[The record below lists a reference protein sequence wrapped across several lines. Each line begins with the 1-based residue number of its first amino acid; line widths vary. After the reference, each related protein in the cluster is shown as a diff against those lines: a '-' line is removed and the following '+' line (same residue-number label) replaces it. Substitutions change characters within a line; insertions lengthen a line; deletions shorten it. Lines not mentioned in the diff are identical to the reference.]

1 MFPID
6 LSITRIDKHTGAIW
20 SFFMTPRAG
29 ARPEFKAGQV
39 AALMMGDHK
48 ETYIAFA
55 SAPEDDEFE
64 FLIKH
69 VPKQAGVSGALFDPR
84 AEKRVVLKNI
94 VGRGFPVEDH
104 KGHDLVFVAMGV
116 GLAPLR
122 STLRHLLHSREDYG
136 RLVVLYGARTVDDFC
151 FEEEMTT
158 EWRGHG
164 VELRQVISRP
174 NGDWSGPTGYVQSLL
189 DNIVPELNDPVALV
203 CGSTEMIEQ
212 TRARLLNL
220 GFAADKILT
229 NY

>member
-1 MFPID
+1 MFPLD
-6 LSITRIDKHTGAIW
+6 LNITRIDKHTGAIW
-20 SFFMTPRAG
+20 SFFMVPSAG
-29 ARPEFKAGQV
+29 ARPAFNAGQV
-39 AALMMGDHK
+39 AILKTGDHND
-48 ETYIAFA
+48 TYIAFA
-55 SAPEDDEFE
+55 SAPEDGEFE

-84 AEKRVVLKNI
+84 AEKHIVLKNI
-94 VGRGFPVEDH
+94 VGRGFPIENH

-122 STLRHLLHSREDYG
+122 STLRHLFYAREDYG

-158 EWRGHG
+158 VWRDHG
-164 VELRQVISRP
+164 VELRQVISQP

-189 DNIVPELNDPVALV
+189 DNIVPDLNDPAALI
-203 CGSTEMIEQ
+203 CGSNVMIEQ

-220 GFAADKILT
+220 GFAAEKILT